1 MATMVTNAVPIVAGF
16 VLFGERLPR
25 GGLAVLQILA
35 IGCLVLSAV
44 ALGHQQVP
52 AAKQAPQAAVEHRAP
67 GSPATERE
75 SG

>member
-1 MATMVTNAVPIVAGF
+1 
-16 VLFGERLPR
+16 
-25 GGLAVLQILA
+25 VLQIVA

-52 AAKQAPQAAVEHRAP
+52 EAKPSQKAAVDQPEA
-67 GSPATERE
+67 GQPAAGQE